1 MNFFKEKKILVAGGT
16 GMVGKQLVNHLIE
29 GCDAK
34 VRIASMDDKSR
45 AHPNA
50 EFIQT
55 DLRVYTNCAMVC
67 QDMDLVFNLLGV
79 KGSPAVVQKYPERF
93 FYNMVMLNI
102 NLMEAA
108 CQEKVEGFLYT
119 SSNGVYKPA
128 KIMREDDMKL
138 WKTPPSPNDEFAG
151 GAKQIGEFQARAC
164 QLEYGIPITVVRPS
178 NIFGPWDNF
187 DSENAMVVPSLIK
200 KAIEAAE
207 KDKPMEVWGDG
218 SPERD
223 FIYSED
229 VARCMLAVM
238 ETAPG
243 QIVNISSGK
252 GTSIKNL
259 AETIASLVGKML
271 QKNIAI
277 QFDASKPSGDKKRI
291 LCNAR
296 LSSLGYRPNFS
307 LEGGLAETIYWYLHN
322 RSESQNRFEAIEQK

>member
-1 MNFFKEKKILVAGGT
+1 MSFFKGKRILVAGGT
-16 GMVGKQLVNHLIE
+16 GMVGIQLVNRLIE
-29 GCDAK
+29 RCDAE

-45 AHPNA
+45 AHPTA
-50 EFIQT
+50 EFIKT
-55 DLRVYTNCAMVC
+55 DLRVYENCREVC
-67 QDMDLVFNLLGV
+67 HNMDLVFNLLGV

-128 KIMREDDMKL
+128 EIMLEDDMKM
-138 WKTPPSPNDEFAG
+138 WETPPSPNDEFAG
-151 GAKQIGEFQARAC
+151 GAKRIGEFQARAC

-223 FIYSED
+223 FIYAGD

-238 ETAPG
+238 EIAPG

-252 GTSIKNL
+252 GTSIKKL
-259 AETIASLVGKML
+259 AETIASLVGQML
-271 QKNIAI
+271 KKNISI
-277 QFDASKPSGDKKRI
+277 QFDASKPSGDKKRV
-291 LCNAR
+291 LDNTR
-296 LSSLGYRPNFS
+296 LRSLGYQPNFS
-307 LEGGLAETIYWYLHN
+307 LEGALGETIYWYLGN
-322 RSESQNRFEAIEQK
+322 RSQTKNRFEAIEKK